1 MFSVTGIPGSWCG
14 GFEVAIYWVAVA
26 LGNFKSETTPD
37 PFKLPVRL

>member
-1 MFSVTGIPGSWCG
+1 VDLKFPLG
-14 GFEVAIYWVAVA
+14 VAVA